1 LIEKRTVLYSIG
13 TVKNC
18 VRGVRNGTDVYR
30 TVSGFKR
37 GGTVSYCTESERIGT
52 VTMVSK
58 ICILLM
64 LGSEAKVDLLSVFAE
79 FESILCFSLHND

>member
-1 LIEKRTVLYSIG
+1 M
-13 TVKNC
+13 
-18 VRGVRNGTDVYR
+18 D
-30 TVSGFKR
+30 FKR

-58 ICILLM
+58 ICVLLM
-64 LGSEAKVDLLSVFAE
+64 LGSEAKIDLLSVSAE

>member
-1 LIEKRTVLYSIG
+1 M
-13 TVKNC
+13 C
-18 VRGVRNGTDVYR
+18 

-58 ICILLM
+58 ICKLSM
-64 LGSEAKVDLLSVFAE
+64 LGSEAKNDLLFVSAE
-79 FESILCFSLHND
+79 FELIICFSLHND

>member
-1 LIEKRTVLYSIG
+1 MRSVPYCTVSVLSRVVYAASG
-13 TVKNC
+13 TVQMC
-18 VRGVRNGTDVYR
+18 

>member
-1 LIEKRTVLYSIG
+1 MIEKRTVLYSIG
-13 TVKNC
+13 TVLSRIVYDASGT
-18 VRGVRNGTDVYR
+18 VRMC